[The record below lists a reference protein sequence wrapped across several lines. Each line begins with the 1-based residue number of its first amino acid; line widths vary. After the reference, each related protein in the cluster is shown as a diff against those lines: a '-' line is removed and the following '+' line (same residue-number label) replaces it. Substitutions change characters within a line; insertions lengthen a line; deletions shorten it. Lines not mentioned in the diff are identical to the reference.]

1 MTVRRPEMPQPTE
14 RVVYRAPGD
23 PARTRSGFPAGGLM
37 LLVPLALLALLVPV
51 HDSWAAQFLLILLL
65 LTIPGVILLRALRIP
80 GSAIASFPV
89 YVPCAS
95 LVVLLGSGLAVDLT
109 GPVVGIAAPLRPWPM
124 LAGLELICLILLA
137 VSVDAP
143 PSVAIPWH
151 GLARPGRTAL
161 PLLLPLAAAAGALRL
176 NSDHGNSIAMVAL
189 CSCVLVSIAVLV
201 YAQKLD
207 VPLVAVVLY
216 AVGLAMLWS
225 FSLRGASVYGYD
237 ISDEYYVFQHVV
249 ASGIWHPA
257 DAENAYAAMLTTTV
271 LPAELHAL
279 TGVPDLLVFKL
290 VYPAITALFPVACFF
305 LARRILC
312 TRWAFAAGALIITQS
327 GFGQELP
334 ALARQEPALVLF
346 TALVS
351 AVLETELPRRLRW
364 PLVLLLALAMVVSH
378 YTTTYVT
385 ITLLGIALFFQWVT
399 SWFRPLPR
407 ISGGMAVAFIAA
419 TIGAAIWYGPVTNSS
434 SNVIHLA
441 QTTRSQGLD
450 LLPNRAQGGGLLAA
464 YLDGNTS
471 TPISVGQYAQL
482 VHNEYVKNEPFVHPL
497 PDASN
502 RAYML
507 RNSVTVTPP
516 VKWSLGYD
524 ALSVGAVIAQ
534 QLIYPLGAVGALILV
549 FGRRVSA
556 VARQIGLL
564 TVATLVF
571 LLAIRFSGTLATFY
585 NTERALLQAMFFL
598 DIPLFWCL
606 QAWGGRRELRQASA
620 VTAAAAA
627 IAVIFTVSN
636 GLAGA
641 VLGGG
646 TATNLANSGDDFEQ
660 FYVTAPELAS
670 ASWLGTQMRHGQL
683 VYADE
688 YGQLPL
694 VSMTGISTGLL
705 VGLTPETLSNHAWV
719 YASRTNVIDDQARAS
734 FEDHSVSYVFPSEF
748 LNANYNLVYTNGSSK
763 VYHR

>member
-1 MTVRRPEMPQPTE
+1 MQRPTE
-14 RVVYRAPGD
+14 REVYRVPSD
-23 PARTRSGFPAGGLM
+23 PVRTWPGFPVGGLT

-51 HDSWAAQFLLILLL
+51 HDSWAAQFILILLL

-109 GPVVGIAAPLRPWPM
+109 GPVVGVAAPLRPWPM
-124 LAGLELICLILLA
+124 LAGLELVCLILLA
-137 VSVDAP
+137 VSINAP
-143 PSVAIPWH
+143 PSVAIPWR
-151 GLARPGRTAL
+151 GLPRPGRTAL
-161 PLLLPLAAAAGALRL
+161 PLLVPLAAAAGALRL
-176 NSDHGNSIAMVAL
+176 NSGYGNNVAL
-189 CSCVLVSIAVLV
+189 ITLCACVLVTIAVLV
-201 YAQKLD
+201 YAPKLD

-237 ISDEYYVFQHVV
+237 ISDEYYVFQHAV

-257 DAENAYAAMLTTTV
+257 HAGNAYAAMLSTTV
-271 LPAELHAL
+271 LPAELHAVA
-279 TGVPDLLVFKL
+279 GVPDLLVFKL
-290 VYPAITALFPVACFF
+290 VYPAITALFPVAVFF

-346 TALVS
+346 AALVS
-351 AVLETELPRRLRW
+351 AVLATELPRRSQWALA
-364 PLVLLLALAMVVSH
+364 LLFALAMVVSH

-385 ITLLGIALFFQWVT
+385 ITLLGLALFFQWVT

-419 TIGAAIWYGPVTNSS
+419 IIGAAIWYGPVTHSS
-434 SNVIHLA
+434 SNVIHLTQA
-441 QTTRSQGLD
+441 ARLQGLD
-450 LLPNRAQGGGLLAA
+450 LLPNRAQDGGLLAA
-464 YLDGNTS
+464 YLDGNTV
-471 TPISVGQYAQL
+471 TGISAGQYAQL
-482 VHNEYVKNEPFVHPL
+482 VHNEYAENKPFVYPL

-502 RAYML
+502 RTYML
-507 RNSVTVTPP
+507 RDSVTVTPP
-516 VKWSLGYD
+516 VKWSLGYN
-524 ALSVGAVIAQ
+524 ALGVAEVLAQ
-534 QLIYPLGAVGALILV
+534 QLIYLLGALGALILV

-556 VARQIGLL
+556 VGRQIGLL

-571 LLAIRFSGTLATFY
+571 LLAIRFSGTLAAFY
-585 NTERALLQAMFFL
+585 NAERALLQAMFFL
-598 DIPLFWCL
+598 DIPLFWCM
-606 QAWGGRRELRQASA
+606 QALGGRRELRQACA
-620 VTAAAAA
+620 ATAGAAL

-636 GLAGA
+636 GLMGA

-646 TATNLANSGDDFEQ
+646 TATNLANSGDDFEE

-670 ASWLGTQMRHGQL
+670 ASWLGTQVRPGQL

-705 VGLTPETLSNHAWV
+705 VDVTPETLSNHAWV
-719 YASRTNVIDDQARAS
+719 YASRTNVVDGRARAS
-734 FEDHSVSYVFPSEF
+734 FEGHSVGYVFPSEF